1 MWWPEHQHCVPH
13 ADPVHVASC
22 EGVYHFRFHADYG
35 YGGFLGIDGVSHSA
49 GDIWGHVFARDVAI
63 TEGDHYWESLGFEG
77 CCDGHS
83 EIEIHL
89 PGDAVT
95 DPWRPITSGASSDLE
110 GDCGAA
116 TPPPAPPPSGDSTA
130 GCEYSVYG
138 ENDDYD
144 TMSMAAGED
153 FCIQIGGHLASAHSQ
168 EDGDAIETLVTGNT
182 AWIGYHDMG
191 FEAGCTDDRH
201 QGIGGNIAAAT
212 FVWTDS
218 TPSDYENWAGGEPND
233 WQDGAAQCDGTG
245 NEDCT
250 ETWQSGAT
258 WNDANCDGSKAVVCQ
273 VCPFTHANNPTSFQY
288 FADGLPKPAAE
299 FQCIIRGGHLASL
312 HSEDDSQLLDDMI
325 DANGGGS
332 TWIGYHDRA
341 AEAGCTDDRHEGIG
355 GLIEAVTFIW
365 TDGTASDYE
374 DWAGGEPNDWQAGQA
389 RCDGTGNEDCTEIW
403 RSGQDWNDANCDGTK
418 PYICGFA
425 EWADAACTFTFFGD
439 SKSMRDA
446 NDACIEDVGGH
457 LASAHSQGD
466 SDAFNTL
473 IDDNGGGSTWIGY
486 HDMGFEAG
494 CTDDRHEGIGGNIQA
509 TSFVWTDGSPSDYE
523 NWAGGEPNDWQAGAA
538 QCDGTGNEDCTEIW
552 RSGQDWNDA
561 NCDGTKPYICGA
573 CPVSSLTPTY
583 YEYVGD
589 SLSKPDAE
597 FQCIING
604 GHLASLHSEADSDLL
619 DDLIDGNGG
628 GSTWIGYHDRA
639 AEAGCTDDRHQGIG
653 GNIES
658 ASFVWTDGTASDYED
673 WAGGEPNDWQAGQAR
688 CDGSGNEDCTE
699 IWRSGQDWNDANC
712 DGTKPYICGYITSG
726 AGPDMCS
733 GVRPT
738 DAGGNQ
744 LITFGC
750 IDHETVQCTYNANDG
765 GGDYAASMA
774 AFADCRTASE
784 GAAGYC
790 RGELSEARWPLQPG
804 RLRWPEHQ
812 HCVPHADPVH
822 CCLRGRLPLP
832 LPRRLRLWWLPRHR
846 RCLALRWRHLGPRL
860 RSRRCHRR
868 GRPLLGVPR
877 FRGLLRRSLRD
888 RDPPAWRRCDRPVA
902 SDHVWRVQRS
912 GG

>member
-1 MWWPEHQHCVPH
+1 VSEGAAGYCRGELSEARGLSNQDACGGPNTNIAFHTLIPFY
-13 ADPVHVASC
+13 AAC

-418 PYICGFA
+418 PYICGFGYA
-425 EWADAACTFTFFGD
+425 GLPNVRDITTNSVDGDGDCRSDAATTCYTSGVLSTDADLHYYGD
-439 SKSMRDA
+439 RTYIMTDIPEFLDGMNFVRTANDDKRADENDSEFLCFDVDSDATIYVLYDSRANTLPGWLAADYTDQHAQAAIHTDTNMADGFEIYYAEVAAGRVCMGGNGNTGAGSNYIVVVGPAGQQAVGGVDSCNTITVTGAGADEWNGVYVRQIDEDHPADGIAFMMDDTHEIYKWGGAWRFADYGVATYYVA
-446 NDACIEDVGGH
+446 NDAGPFDNAVPPEDP
-457 LASAHSQGD
+457 SQWGV
-466 SDAFNTL
+466 T
-473 IDDNGGGSTWIGY
+473 
-486 HDMGFEAG
+486 AG
-494 CTDDRHEGIGGNIQA
+494 TA
-509 TSFVWTDGSPSDYE
+509 PSPSLSY
-523 NWAGGEPNDWQAGAA
+523 NCNTGG
-538 QCDGTGNEDCTEIW
+538 
-552 RSGQDWNDA
+552 R
-561 NCDGTKPYICGA
+561 
-573 CPVSSLTPTY
+573 
-583 YEYVGD
+583 
-589 SLSKPDAE
+589 
-597 FQCIING
+597 
-604 GHLASLHSEADSDLL
+604 
-619 DDLIDGNGG
+619 
-628 GSTWIGYHDRA
+628 
-639 AEAGCTDDRHQGIG
+639 
-653 GNIES
+653 
-658 ASFVWTDGTASDYED
+658 
-673 WAGGEPNDWQAGQAR
+673 
-688 CDGSGNEDCTE
+688 
-699 IWRSGQDWNDANC
+699 
-712 DGTKPYICGYITSG
+712 
-726 AGPDMCS
+726 
-733 GVRPT
+733 
-738 DAGGNQ
+738 
-744 LITFGC
+744 
-750 IDHETVQCTYNANDG
+750 
-765 GGDYAASMA
+765 
-774 AFADCRTASE
+774 
-784 GAAGYC
+784 
-790 RGELSEARWPLQPG
+790 
-804 RLRWPEHQ
+804 
-812 HCVPHADPVH
+812 
-822 CCLRGRLPLP
+822 
-832 LPRRLRLWWLPRHR
+832 
-846 RCLALRWRHLGPRL
+846 
-860 RSRRCHRR
+860 
-868 GRPLLGVPR
+868 
-877 FRGLLRRSLRD
+877 
-888 RDPPAWRRCDRPVA
+888 
-902 SDHVWRVQRS
+902 
-912 GG
+912 